1 MIFFLNFLAF
11 TQFGMQAGARV
22 TRTLGNNVVR
32 RQLKPLVD
40 EPIIYDWKNIGGT
53 AEAGTINYR
62 ESNFRVA
69 LSGDGSTVAVGS
81 PLVNESRGQVRV
93 SRLKNASSDE
103 WVPMGLDITGD
114 EQYSLA
120 GTSLSLSKD
129 GTVLAVGFPAYFDAY
144 PQRGT
149 INTDSCARVY
159 KWNQTLD
166 DWEQLGSNVFDIRI
180 FPYPEEPTFFMTTQA
195 GWSISL
201 SDDGMTLAVGAPLHL
216 ITGQVRVYHFNDNN
230 PATGWVEIGKPISK
244 NSIDGWLF
252 GFSVSLSGDAMIL
265 AIGDPYAR
273 SWSNNNATSS
283 GNTRIFKWN
292 ETQDDWGALGNIIVG
307 GGLTGFSVSLSTDGN
322 TLAVGH
328 PGSFLPLRGGLV
340 RVYHINDNSSHW
352 DQIGSDI
359 LSAYTDL
366 DWWENSFGDGRSVF
380 LSGDGQTVA
389 IAAPS
394 MSFNCVTHGLV
405 RVFRLT
411 NTTNSSVIMMDWDQ
425 LGKPIAGELRM
436 DGDGSDGTD
445 FVSLSSD
452 GNRLVV
458 GAPIHGNTPYTH
470 LVSHIVNWTGH
481 VRIFDLIEV
490 LPTVAPTAS
499 SSPSISFSDP
509 DSSASPSSP
518 DNSAAFSKRRPIFT
532 LVLIVTLLAFV
543 L

>member
-1 MIFFLNFLAF
+1 MIIFLNFLAF
-11 TQFGMQAGARV
+11 IHFGMQAGATV

-32 RQLKPLVD
+32 RQLKPIVE
-40 EPIIYDWKNIGGT
+40 EPKIYDWKNIGGT

-69 LSGDGSTVAVGS
+69 LSSDGSTVAVGS

-114 EQYSLA
+114 EKYSFA

-129 GTVLAVGFPAYFDAY
+129 GTVLAVGFPAYLDAF
-144 PQRGT
+144 PQIGYN
-149 INTDSCARVY
+149 IDSCARVY

-180 FPYPEEPTFFMTTQA
+180 FPYPEEDLTRFMTTQA
-195 GWSISL
+195 GWSVSL
-201 SDDGMTLAVGAPLHL
+201 SDDGMSLAVGAPLIS
-216 ITGQVRVYHFNDNN
+216 ITGQVRVYHFDDND
-230 PATGWVEIGKPISK
+230 PATGWVEIGKPISEI
-244 NSIDGWLF
+244 SMYESV
-252 GFSVSLSGDAMIL
+252 GFSVSLSGDAMTL
-265 AIGDPYAR
+265 AIGDPNAGR
-273 SWSNNNATSS
+273 WLNNTTTSS

-307 GGLTGFSVSLSTDGN
+307 GQQTGYSVSLSTDGN

-328 PGSFLPLRGGLV
+328 PCCFDRGIV
-340 RVYHINDNSSHW
+340 RVYHINENSSHW

-359 LSAYTDL
+359 LSSSILPDPDPNY
-366 DWWENSFGDGRSVF
+366 WKNGFGDGRSVF

-389 IAAPS
+389 VAAPS
-394 MSFNCVTHGLV
+394 MSINDVSFGLV

-411 NTTNSSVIMMDWDQ
+411 NTTNGSVIMMDWDQ
-425 LGKPIAGELRM
+425 LGKTIAGERRR
-436 DGDGSDGTD
+436 GDSYDGTGL
-445 FVSLSSD
+445 VSLSSD

-458 GAPIHGNTPYTH
+458 GAPIHGNTDTAYS
-470 LVSHIVNWTGH
+470 VSDIVNWTGH
-481 VRIFDLIEV
+481 VRILDLIEV

-499 SSPSISFSDP
+499 SSPSISSADF

-518 DNSAAFSKRRPIFT
+518 DSSAAFSKRRSIFT
-532 LVLIVTLLAFV
+532 LVLIVTLAFV